1 MATNICEKSTRMRD
15 SEIEWPDLT
24 TFTCS
29 LACEQQR
36 SHVYGWVNW
45 TVAADTPDVVY
56 YQSFYAYGLGW
67 KIHVLD
73 EGEEPDAANPSAG
86 VLKIVTT
93 PSKEF
98 TTSSGRLGAR

>member
-1 MATNICEKSTRMRD
+1 M
-15 SEIEWPDLT
+15 
-24 TFTCS
+24 
-29 LACEQQR
+29 
-36 SHVYGWVNW
+36 YGWVNW

-73 EGEEPDAANPSAG
+73 EGEEPDAATPSAG

-93 PSKEF
+93 PSKKF
-98 TTSSGRLGAR
+98 TTSSRRVGGRLVKNKKIIDLCRGQINGSSAQL